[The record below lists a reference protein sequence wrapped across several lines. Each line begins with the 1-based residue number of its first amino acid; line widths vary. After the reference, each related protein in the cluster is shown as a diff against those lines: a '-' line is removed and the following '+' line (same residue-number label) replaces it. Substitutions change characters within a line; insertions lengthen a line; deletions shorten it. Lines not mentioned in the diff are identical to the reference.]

1 MSRKLARCL
10 HTAGLALTLGACSS
24 SEDPPPKKTITR
36 VEIPDSP
43 FKPLALENT
52 IDTLVDDISET
63 EPRSLQL
70 AMVLKEVTGFWE
82 PVKVGANRAF
92 GELAVSGVVLAPAE
106 DTEEAAN
113 ERQTEI
119 LRERQ
124 DAGYDGLGVAPLS
137 DLQLPEIDQFV
148 DAGTPV
154 VTIDSDLPES
164 KRVLYIG
171 TLNYE
176 AGRTAGGTLIDML
189 DSESGGVV
197 ILGWDDEST
206 FPDGYN
212 RTMGAQDA
220 LEEAG
225 YTVTVRKTNFVP
237 EGDIEDV
244 EYMVEALETFD
255 PPVVGLISMF
265 SPSYRC
271 ARAAEEAGRTAE
283 DVTIVGFDFEPET
296 QSYMQTGLIR
306 ATHTQRQYYFG
317 YLTPYVLYS
326 LKVLGTDS
334 TLDVLAPQMVDESR
348 FDTGIDVVLDDQVDE
363 YKAYLDS
370 LGIGG

>member
-1 MSRKLARCL
+1 
-10 HTAGLALTLGACSS
+10 
-24 SEDPPPKKTITR
+24 

-43 FKPLALENT
+43 FKPVDLEDT
-52 IDTLVDDISET
+52 IDDLVQEIGET
-63 EPRSLQL
+63 EPEALQL

-106 DTEEAAN
+106 DTVEEAN
-113 ERQTEI
+113 VRQAEI

-137 DLQLPEIDQFV
+137 DLQGPEIDQFV
-148 DAGTPV
+148 DSGTPV

-164 KRVLYIG
+164 QRVLYIG

-176 AGRTAGGTLIDML
+176 AGRTAGGTLVDML
-189 DSESGGVV
+189 GSESGGVV
-197 ILGWDDEST
+197 VLGWDEEST

-212 RTMGAQDA
+212 RTMGATDA

-225 YTVTVRKTNFVP
+225 YTVTVRETSFGA
-237 EGDIEDV
+237 EGDVEDV
-244 EYMVEALETFD
+244 EYLVEALETFD
-255 PPVVGLISMF
+255 PPVIGMLSMF

-296 QSYMQTGLIR
+296 QSYMQSGLIR

-334 TLDVLAPQMVDESR
+334 TMEILAPQMVDESR
-348 FDTGIDVVLDDQVDE
+348 FNTGIDVVLDDQVDE